1 MVADCILAK
10 AEQSRTLRMLCTKDY
25 GHTNSLQPTFKY
37 QSHIQAVHRLH
48 ISLEPSPSAQISN
61 ITNELRLHQFL
72 GTCSPQ

>member
-37 QSHIQAVHRLH
+37 QSHIQTVHRLH
-48 ISLEPSPSAQISN
+48 G
-61 ITNELRLHQFL
+61 FL
-72 GTCSPQ
+72 TTRFSKQHGLFW